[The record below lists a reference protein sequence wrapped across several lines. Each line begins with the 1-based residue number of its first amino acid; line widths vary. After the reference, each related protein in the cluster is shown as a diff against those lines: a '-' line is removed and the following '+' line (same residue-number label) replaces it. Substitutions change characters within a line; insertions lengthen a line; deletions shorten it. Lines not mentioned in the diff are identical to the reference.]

1 MSNARIALVGCP
13 KEHTIGVTR
22 VLGEQSIQCFIVD
35 QGDKLDLAE
44 AGEVALV
51 WESGE
56 DPVRLPLLERI
67 RMGGSQT
74 PAIVVL
80 PRMIPEQ
87 IIAATRL
94 GAIEVLFQPID
105 CEQLVAATRRAIMI
119 HKAKVGG
126 TTPCDQ
132 MPAVLVESPK
142 MLEVFKQVGI
152 AASNNLNVLIGGET
166 GVGKEVASF
175 CIHKHSAR
183 TDGPFVAINCA
194 ALSEQLIESELFG
207 HARGAFTGSVRDVPG
222 KVEIADG
229 GTLFLDEVGDLPQS
243 CQAKLLRFLED
254 RAFYRLGEVN
264 QRTSDVRIVAATN
277 RNLAA
282 EVAAG
287 RFREDLYYRLAQITL
302 VVPPLRERVEDIPVL
317 IRAFIAKANATLN
330 LQITGTTAE
339 AMEAARRFHWPGNVR
354 QLRNVVFQAAI
365 RQRAGEISAFHFP
378 GDDAADKSEG
388 STVDL
393 ESIVRAAINRG
404 QVRNLLGSLEAMALK
419 TLLNY
424 YGGNRSRISSELG
437 ISRNTLRA
445 KLREYGIDDDVSVP
459 TRNARSLETA
469 VRDKRQ
475 QTP

>member
-1 MSNARIALVGCP
+1 MSNARMALVGCP
-13 KEHTIGVTR
+13 REHTIRIAR
-22 VLGEQSIQCFIVD
+22 VLGEHSIQCFIVD
-35 QGDKLDLAE
+35 QGDKLDLAG
-44 AGEVALV
+44 AGEAALV

-94 GAIEVLFQPID
+94 GAIEVLFHPID
-105 CEQLVAATRRAIMI
+105 CEKLLVAARRAIMI
-119 HKAKVGG
+119 QRTKVGLP
-126 TTPCDQ
+126 TCDQ
-132 MPAVLVESPK
+132 LPAVLGESPK

-166 GVGKEVASF
+166 GVGKEVASY

-183 TDGPFVAINCA
+183 ADGPFVAINCA
-194 ALSEQLIESELFG
+194 ALSEQLIEAELFG

-254 RAFYRLGEVN
+254 RTFYRLGEVH

-317 IRAFIAKANATLN
+317 INAFIAKANTTLN
-330 LQITGTTAE
+330 LQITGVSPE

-378 GDDAADKSEG
+378 GDDAADKAEG
-388 STVDL
+388 SAVDL

-404 QVRNLLGSLEAMALK
+404 QVRNLLGNLEAMALK
-419 TLLNY
+419 TLLNF

-445 KLREYGIDDDVSVP
+445 KLREYGIDDDISVP
-459 TRNARSLETA
+459 TRSVRPLETA
-469 VRDKRQ
+469 VRDKHQ